1 MMNLEIK
8 ILAIILFLVLVISG
22 AYLSY
27 DYVYDRGY
35 TAAEQKYVKQ
45 QNAKIEEVTTLVT
58 SLITATGGYNAS
70 LTRDM
75 SNISKKLNGKTL
87 VEYREG
93 KCQLTDDYKTIR
105 TEAIERANKK

>member
-1 MMNLEIK
+1 MTIEAKLLTG
-8 ILAIILFLVLVISG
+8 ILVSTLLFSV

-58 SLITATGGYNAS
+58 SLITATGSYNAS
-70 LTRDM
+70 LIRDM
-75 SNISKKLNGKTL
+75 GNINKKLSGKTL

-93 KCQLTDDYKTIR
+93 KCQLTDDYKAIR
-105 TEAIERANKK
+105 AEAIERANKK